1 MNEVTKKTI
10 LLDLVEKHPESE
22 GIVRQYDQAA
32 GTCMLCHCL
41 FDSIEKI
48 ESTYDIDLTQM
59 INELNDKLKIQQ
71 SQSL

>member
-22 GIVRQYDQAA
+22 DIVRQYDQAA